1 MEYPTVPGVWAIEDK
16 FDASMISPDWHGWM
30 HYMHDHKGSSISDE
44 VPP

>member
-1 MEYPTVPGVWAIEDK
+1 MPGVWAIEDK